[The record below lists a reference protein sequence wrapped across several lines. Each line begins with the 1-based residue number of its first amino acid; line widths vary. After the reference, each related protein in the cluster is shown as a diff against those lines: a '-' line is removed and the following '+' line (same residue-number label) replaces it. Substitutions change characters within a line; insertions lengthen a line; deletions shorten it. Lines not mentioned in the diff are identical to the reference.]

1 MAGFQNAQ
9 YTPNKG
15 QKIVRWIFYAPAVYV
30 VGSYL
35 YWPVLKVIGVL
46 FVGDF
51 HFMDHVLIVHGEAPF
66 WSVVLFSPLTLL
78 YHLLTSV
85 LIGYCTVDFVYEY
98 VHGVPEPPH
107 AFLIIFSS
115 LLISFAGAACM
126 VGGVS
131 ALFRRMWAR
140 KK

>member
-1 MAGFQNAQ
+1 MAGFRNAR
-9 YTPNKG
+9 YAPNKG
-15 QKIVRWIFYAPAVYV
+15 QKLVRWIFCAPAVYV

-35 YWPVLKVIGVL
+35 YWPVLKMIGVL

-51 HFMDHVLIVHGEAPF
+51 HFMDRVVIIHGDAPF
-66 WSVVLFSPLTLL
+66 WSVVLFSPLTLV

-85 LIGYCTVDFVYEY
+85 SPGDSTVDFVYEY
-98 VHGVPEPPH
+98 VHGLPEPPH

-126 VGGVS
+126 VWGVS
-131 ALFRRMWAR
+131 ALIRRKWAR
-140 KK
+140 KN